1 MGGLNGFILICLI
14 SMLLVSVVPA
24 ISSAYSDTN
33 GDVLDTYYQQQKEY
47 QQQEDYYARHYY
59 VQQYWES
66 QYWETHFLIGG
77 FIGSIILLRILWSL
91 LQDES

>member
-1 MGGLNGFILICLI
+1 MGGFNGFILICLI

-33 GDVLDTYYQQQKEY
+33 GDVLDIRY

-66 QYWETHFLIGG
+66 QYWESHFLIGG

>member
-1 MGGLNGFILICLI
+1 VGGLNGFILIFLI
-14 SMLLVSVVPA
+14 SMLLVSVMPA

-33 GDVLDTYYQQQKEY
+33 GDVLDTHY
-47 QQQEDYYARHYY
+47 QQQEDYYADHYY

-66 QYWETHFLIGG
+66 QYWESHFLIGG